1 MRKALIALFF
11 CLAVLL
17 VIGLLGISLAGCGSA
32 GTVTIGNPGSNAGT
46 APVSLTVGDDPPTGV
61 AVLRFQVQITSATLQ
76 PSDATQPAVSMLLS
90 PMNVE
95 LLHLQT
101 ETAPL
106 GNINVPAGW
115 YSSITASFANP
126 QMTIFNNTNQTLTL
140 GTQSCAANQFCV
152 FNPPL
157 NQTSATVQAPF
168 APFPVL
174 LTANSPLGFE
184 MHFDVNA
191 SVQGDLTISPKIA
204 LRQVIPATPTSP
216 VSQFHIVGRVTSV
229 TNPSFMIQAGFGG
242 LTPSIATNA
251 ATAYKFPTCAADN
264 FSCLVDGQVV
274 DVGVNLIP
282 GGTFTA
288 STVRLV
294 EQQNLPS
301 LQGVIVK
308 VNAAQNQF
316 DMILQDLQETF
327 PSVLPGLLISVQTNS
342 STTFSVNS
350 GGITIPAGLT
360 FTNSAGL
367 VAGQTV
373 EIHPLATPVV
383 APGPTALPLINVSTD
398 SVTLESSQ
406 IAGVVGTV
414 NTSGNPP
421 GFTLLSLSPVL
432 AHSNISLI
440 DVDVAAGTT
449 FIDAP
454 GLGSITAGDRVF
466 VGGLLFNTTGAP
478 TVVAEKVRDNL
489 LFDYAGASH

>member
-1 MRKALIALFF
+1 L
-11 CLAVLL
+11 
-17 VIGLLGISLAGCGSA
+17 GLSLAGCGSSN
-32 GTVTIGNPGSNAGT
+32 TVSLGNPVSA
-46 APVSLTVGDDPPTGV
+46 ASMVPVSLTVGDDPPAGV
-61 AVLRFQVQITSATLQ
+61 AVIRFQVQITSATLQ
-76 PSDATQPAVSMLLS
+76 PTDTTQAAVSMLLS

-106 GNINVPAGW
+106 GNVNVPAGS

-140 GTQSCAANQFCV
+140 GAQSCAANQYCV

-157 NQTSATVQAPF
+157 NQTSATVQAPT
-168 APFPVL
+168 APFPVTL
-174 LTANSPLGFE
+174 SANSPLGFE

-191 SVQGDLTISPKIA
+191 SVQGDLTVSPKIT
-204 LRQVIPATPTSP
+204 LKQVIPATATTPI
-216 VSQFHIVGRVTSV
+216 SQFHIVGRISSV

-242 LTPSIATNA
+242 LTTSIATNTSTTYSFA
-251 ATAYKFPTCAADN
+251 TCAADN

-288 STVRLV
+288 SSVRLL

-301 LQGVIVK
+301 LQGVVVH

-327 PSVLPGLLISVQTNS
+327 PSVLPGLLITVQTNS

-350 GGITIPAGLT
+350 DGVTIPAGLT
-360 FTNSAGL
+360 FANAAGL

-373 EIHPLATPVV
+373 EIHPTATPVI
-383 APGPTALPLINVSTD
+383 APGPTALPLINVSAD
-398 SVTLESSQ
+398 SVTLDSSQ

-414 NTSGNPP
+414 NATGIPP
-421 GFTLLSLSPVL
+421 TFTLLQLSPVL
-432 AHSNISLI
+432 AHSSISLI
-440 DVDVAAGTT
+440 DVDVVTGTV
-449 FIDAP
+449 FIDVT
-454 GLGSITAGDRVF
+454 GLSGVKAGDKVF

-478 TVVAEKVRDNL
+478 TLVAERVRDN
-489 LFDYAGASH
+489 

>member
-1 MRKALIALFF
+1 MRKALVALFF

-17 VIGLLGISLAGCGSA
+17 GIGLFGLSLAGCGSA
-32 GTVTIGNPGSNAGT
+32 GTVTMGNPGTNAGM
-46 APVSLTVGDDPPTGV
+46 APVSLTVGDDPPQGV
-61 AVLRFQVQITSATLQ
+61 AVLRFQVQITSAMLQ
-76 PSDATQPAVSMLLS
+76 PTDTTKPAVSMLLS

-106 GNINVPAGW
+106 GNINVPAGS
-115 YSSITASFANP
+115 YTSITASFANP

-140 GTQSCAANQFCV
+140 GAQSCAANQFCV

-157 NQTSATVQAPF
+157 NQTSATVQAPT
-168 APFPVL
+168 APFPVT

-191 SVQGDLTISPKIA
+191 SVQGDLTISPKIT
-204 LRQVIPATPTSP
+204 LRQVIPATVTTPI
-216 VSQFHIVGRVTSV
+216 SQFHIVGRVTSV

-242 LTPSIATNA
+242 MTASITTSAT
-251 ATAYKFPTCAADN
+251 TAYTFPTCAANN

-288 STVRLV
+288 STVRLL

-301 LQGVIVK
+301 LQGMVVH

-316 DMILQDLQETF
+316 DMILQDLQESF

-342 STTFSVNS
+342 STTFDVNAD
-350 GGITIPAGLT
+350 GVTIPTGLT
-360 FTNSAGL
+360 FTGVSGL

-373 EIHPLATPVV
+373 EIHPMATPIV
-383 APGPTALPLINVSTD
+383 APGPTALPLITVSTD
-398 SVTLESSQ
+398 SVTLEHSQ
-406 IAGVVGTV
+406 VAGVVGTI
-414 NTSGNPP
+414 NASGVPP
-421 GFTLLSLSPVL
+421 NFTLLQLSSIL

-440 DVDVAAGTT
+440 DVDIVTGTV
-449 FIDAP
+449 FIDVT
-454 GLGSITAGDRVF
+454 GLGDMRSGDKVF

-478 TVVAEKVRDNL
+478 TLVAERVRDN
-489 LFDYAGASH
+489 